1 MSNHESGS
9 PHLGSES
16 GSYPMEIRD
25 LSMGGNPSE
34 MFLISN
40 LGELVGSFNLR
51 IHIETNIE
59 I

>member
-1 MSNHESGS
+1 
-9 PHLGSES
+9 
-16 GSYPMEIRD
+16 MEIRD